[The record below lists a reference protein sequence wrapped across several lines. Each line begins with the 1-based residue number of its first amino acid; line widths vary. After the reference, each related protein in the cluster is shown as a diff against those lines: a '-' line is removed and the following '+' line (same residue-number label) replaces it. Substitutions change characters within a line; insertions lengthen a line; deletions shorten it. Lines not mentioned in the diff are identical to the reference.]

1 MLKNALLLACLMTS
15 VIARV
20 SAAGDVLYYG
30 AHDVPDP
37 DVVARILSEP
47 AKVARPMKMRSIR
60 LLDTDA
66 TQSAQPAQSVQPVST
81 VQAAAPAVPLPQTT
95 PYANA
100 SGQVA
105 SYTGP
110 GYRTDAYAVAT
121 HAPDTAYA
129 APSALG
135 LPVQFAFD
143 SARLLPQALAQLDAL
158 AEGIR
163 RTDAGVRVVIE
174 GHTDAVGSPAYNLR
188 LSLQRAQSVKTY
200 LVSRHGIAPERLRV
214 VGKGM
219 SAPIEGRNPLAAEN
233 RRVEFRADLG

>member
-47 AKVARPMKMRSIR
+47 AKTARPMKMRSIR
-60 LLDTDA
+60 LLDTDGA
-66 TQSAQPAQSVQPVST
+66 QSAQSVQPVQT
-81 VQAAAPAVPLPQTT
+81 AQAAAPARPLPQTT
-95 PYANA
+95 AYGAAPV
-100 SGQVA
+100 QVA
-105 SYTGP
+105 SYTGG
-110 GYRTDAYAVAT
+110 GYRTDAYSAAT
-121 HAPDTAYA
+121 DV
-129 APSALG
+129 PSALG

-143 SARLLPQALAQLDAL
+143 SARLMPQALAQLDAL

-163 RTDAGVRVVIE
+163 RADAGVRVVIE
-174 GHTDAVGSPAYNLR
+174 GHTDAVGSPEYNQR

-200 LVSRHGIAPERLRV
+200 LVGRHGIAPERLRV
-214 VGKGM
+214 IGKGM
-219 SAPIEGRNPLAAEN
+219 SAPIEGRNPFSAEN

>member
-47 AKVARPMKMRSIR
+47 AKSARPMKMRSIR
-60 LLDTDA
+60 LLDTDGA
-66 TQSAQPAQSVQPVST
+66 QSAQSAQPAQPVQT
-81 VQAAAPAVPLPQTT
+81 VQSAAPARPLPQTT
-95 PYANA
+95 AYGAAPV
-100 SGQVA
+100 QVA
-105 SYTGP
+105 SYTGS
-110 GYRTDAYAVAT
+110 GYRTDAYSAAT
-121 HAPDTAYA
+121 DV
-129 APSALG
+129 PSALG

-143 SARLLPQALAQLDAL
+143 SARLMPQALAQLDAL

-163 RTDAGVRVVIE
+163 RADASVRVVIE
-174 GHTDAVGSPAYNLR
+174 GHTDAVGSPEYNQR

-200 LVSRHGIAPERLRV
+200 LVGRHGIAPERLRV
-214 VGKGM
+214 IGKGM
-219 SAPIEGRNPLAAEN
+219 SAPIEGRNPFSAEN